1 MMKQEELNKKF
12 PGEWLL
18 LFNDKIIDHN
28 INLEEI
34 LNIYDEKINIDNVPE
49 DEIKISK
56 VLTQD
61 TRLHWSHDK

>member
-1 MMKQEELNKKF
+1 MEQEELNKKF

-18 LFNDKIIDHN
+18 LFNDKIVDHS

-34 LNIYDEKINIDNVPE
+34 LNIYEEKINIEHIPE
-49 DEIKISK
+49 EEIKISK

-61 TRLHWSHDK
+61 NRLH